1 MKMDYYYFDSRKSMT
16 YIGYMHF
23 FYNFS
28 TTQKLAA

>member
-1 MKMDYYYFDSRKSMT
+1 MTMNYYYFDSCKSMT
-16 YIGYMHF
+16 YIGYRHF